1 MYLIDHCQGEYKS
14 MIENNL
20 SLLLNKNDFCSKY
33 DLPNNKKFI
42 LIILSSFFLIV
53 FTYFGYKEIKDR
65 NVKIL
70 AERYN
75 NILINFEYS
84 NKEYFKKQLIEIIGE
99 KDSTYSPLALYFIID
114 NEMEESKEEINRF
127 FDVLINKVDLDDE
140 IKNLI
145 IYKKGLFN
153 ADFETENNLI
163 IILKPV
169 INSDSIWKSHALYL
183 IAEYF
188 FDKNQKQKAKE
199 FFNQI
204 LKNENSNAKI
214 VLETQKRL
222 IKDFNE

>member
-1 MYLIDHCQGEYKS
+1 MDEDISIINSNTRNER
-14 MIENNL
+14 I
-20 SLLLNKNDFCSKY
+20 KNFFI
-33 DLPNNKKFI
+33 NNKKI
-42 LIILSSFFLIV
+42 LILSLTLIILIV
-53 FTYFGYKEIKDR
+53 IFYFGYSEIQGNK
-65 NVKIL
+65 NKSL
-70 AERYN
+70 ALKYN
-75 NILINFEYS
+75 NIITKFDPT
-84 NKEYFKKQLIEIIGE
+84 NKANAKNELIEIIYE
-99 KDSTYSPLALYFIID
+99 KNSTYSPLALYFIID
-114 NEMEESKEEINRF
+114 NEIQASNEEINNY
-127 FDVLINKVDLDDE
+127 FDILINETNVDKE
-140 IKNLI
+140 VKNLI

-163 IILKPV
+163 TILKPV

>member
-1 MYLIDHCQGEYKS
+1 MDEDISIINSNTRNER
-14 MIENNL
+14 I
-20 SLLLNKNDFCSKY
+20 KNFFI
-33 DLPNNKKFI
+33 NNKKSLI
-42 LIILSSFFLIV
+42 IILTLIILIV
-53 FTYFGYKEIKDR
+53 ISYFGYNEIQSNK
-65 NVKIL
+65 NSNL
-70 AERYN
+70 ALKYN
-75 NILINFEYS
+75 NTIIKFDPL
-84 NKEYFKKQLIEIIGE
+84 NKSKVKKELIEIIYE
-99 KDSTYSPLALYFIID
+99 KNQTYSVLALYFIID
-114 NEMEESKEEINRF
+114 NKIQASNEEINNY
-127 FDVLINKVDLDDE
+127 FDILIKEMHIDKEV
-140 IKNLI
+140 KNLI